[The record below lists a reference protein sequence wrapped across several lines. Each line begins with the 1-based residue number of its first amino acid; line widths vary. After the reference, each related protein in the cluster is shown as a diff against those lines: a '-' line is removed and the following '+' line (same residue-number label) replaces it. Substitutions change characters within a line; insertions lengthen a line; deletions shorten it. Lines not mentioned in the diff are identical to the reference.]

1 MSKRLGFLGPEGTYT
16 EQAALNY
23 DPEAELVPYPSFP
36 AVASAVESG
45 EVDEGVLPIEN
56 SLEGAVT
63 FTLDLLIHD
72 SALSIRQELVLRID
86 HCLVVRPG
94 TKIEDIE
101 LIYSHPQ
108 ALAQCRSCLAERFRD
123 ASVAASLSTAAAVQ
137 EMQKSDVVAA
147 AIANRRAAT
156 LNGAHILL
164 EGIQDD
170 RSNETRFVVL
180 SLNDHVRTGA
190 DKTSMCFDFE
200 DDAPGILYTVLG
212 EFAQR
217 GINLTKIESRP
228 TRANLGR
235 YIFLVDVEGH
245 RDEETMKEAL
255 DAVRGQV
262 SKFKI
267 FGSYPKHV
275 S

>member
-1 MSKRLGFLGPEGTYT
+1 
-16 EQAALNY
+16 
-23 DPEAELVPYPSFP
+23 
-36 AVASAVESG
+36 
-45 EVDEGVLPIEN
+45 
-56 SLEGAVT
+56 
-63 FTLDLLIHD
+63 
-72 SALSIRQELVLRID
+72 
-86 HCLVVRPG
+86 
-94 TKIEDIE
+94 
-101 LIYSHPQ
+101 
-108 ALAQCRSCLAERFRD
+108 
-123 ASVAASLSTAAAVQ
+123 
-137 EMQKSDVVAA
+137 VAA

-255 DAVRGQV
+255 DAVKGQV